1 MWSNGPWR
9 SLRLC
14 HCASTCLRVLLSSVI
29 WNAHFIMHACTNEH
43 CRQTDAHTRTHTH
56 THTIPYLFNL
66 PGELTP
72 NHYVYPLLL
81 SVCFSYIHVIRREF
95 PTPPRFSLRSSKV
108 LLLTSALDRCTGR
121 LPTVK
126 LWHTLSPLFFNV
138 GVCLSVTNV
147 FLQSFMS

>member
-1 MWSNGPWR
+1 MALTP
-9 SLRLC
+9 SLSLC
-14 HCASTCLRVLLSSVI
+14 VNLPQSAALLSHLECTLHH
-29 WNAHFIMHACTNEH
+29 ARMHKWAL
-43 CRQTDAHTRTHTH
+43 QTDWRTHTHTHTH